1 MFCILRELIFA
12 IRTDWFFLLGINF
25 CDFQKVPD
33 KELIIFSFSLSTCN
47 EIINNYIFSNNTN
60 TSTTAWVPLYVK
72 PVTGVLLII

>member
-1 MFCILRELIFA
+1 MV
-12 IRTDWFFLLGINF
+12 FLVGNKF

-72 PVTGVLLII
+72 PNERQRQVVVEQTQQFLSTVFFL